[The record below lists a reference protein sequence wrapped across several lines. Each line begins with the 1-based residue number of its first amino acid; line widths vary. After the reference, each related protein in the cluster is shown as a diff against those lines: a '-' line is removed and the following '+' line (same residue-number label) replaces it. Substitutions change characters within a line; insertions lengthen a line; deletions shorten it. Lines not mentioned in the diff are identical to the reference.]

1 MIEEFETVK
10 DRKQK
15 MLPQSRKAQKEFI
28 RDLLASNQEQ
38 FEKLF
43 AELAEH
49 DPKRWLELYV
59 DLTKHTVP
67 KQTSVNVNV
76 GINKDYRDLQMLA
89 STKLDGGR
97 AIGLHRMEQIEDADY
112 EEIKGLGENTED
124 RQ

>member
-1 MIEEFETVK
+1 MIEELKTVK
-10 DRKQK
+10 ENKESRKK
-15 MLPQSRKAQKEFI
+15 LLPVGRKAQKDFI
-28 RDLLASNQEQ
+28 RDMLASNQEM

-59 DLTKHTVP
+59 DLTKHTIP

-89 STKLDGGR
+89 QTKLDEQKNLG
-97 AIGLHRMEQIEDADY
+97 MERVERIEDADF
-112 EEIKGLGENTED
+112 EELKGLGD
-124 RQ
+124 I